1 MGVELFQPYFHV
13 SPFTFH
19 FSPFSLFSQ
28 LNHYSLSLPSVA
40 IVILNYNGRNYLET
54 FLPAVL
60 ASTYTN
66 KRVVVADNA
75 STDDSMAFVKNNYP
89 SVECLYNLTNE
100 GFAGG
105 YNWALKL
112 VQADYYV
119 LLNSD
124 VSVTPGWIDPIIAL
138 MEGDKTIAACQPKL
152 LSYHQPELFEYA
164 GAAGGWID
172 SLGYPFSRGRV
183 FDVCEKD
190 EGQYNDPQ
198 PVFWASGAA
207 MFVRANVYHELGGL
221 DGSFFAH
228 QEEIDLCWRMQLA
241 GYRIMSCPQ
250 SVVYHVGAGTLPRG
264 GRKVFLNFRN
274 NLLML
279 GKNLHWR
286 EKLWKLPLRFTL
298 DGVSAWKGLF
308 TGDTAFF
315 KAIVK
320 AHWAVVGIWWKGGG
334 QKKQFRAK
342 SMKQL
347 EGVYL
352 GTIVWKYFVKKQTR
366 FQEII
371 GRKIL

>member
-1 MGVELFQPYFHV
+1 MSF
-13 SPFTFH
+13 
-19 FSPFSLFSQ
+19 
-28 LNHYSLSLPSVA
+28 PSVA

-54 FLPAVL
+54 FLPSVL
-60 ASTYTN
+60 SSTYAN

-75 STDDSMAFVKNNYP
+75 STDDSMEFVKNNYP
-89 SVECLYNLTNE
+89 LVDCLYNLTNE

-105 YNWALKL
+105 YNWALAL
-112 VQADYYV
+112 VEADYYV

-124 VSVTPGWIDPIIAL
+124 VAVTPGWIDPVIAL
-138 MEGDKTIAACQPKL
+138 MENDTTIAACQPKL

-172 SLGYPFSRGRV
+172 CLGYPFSRGRV

-207 MFVRANVYHELGGL
+207 MFVRAKIYHALGGL
-221 DGSFFAH
+221 DGRFFAH

-241 GYRIMSCPQ
+241 GYKVMSCPQ

-286 EKLWKLPLRFTL
+286 EKLWKIPLRFTL
-298 DGVSAWKGLF
+298 DGISAWKGLF
-308 TGDTAFF
+308 TGDKAFF

-320 AHWAVVGIWWKGGG
+320 AHWAVVAIWWKGEP
-334 QKKQFRAK
+334 QKNKWK
-342 SMKQL
+342 PKPMKQL
-347 EGVYL
+347 WGVYS
-352 GTIVWKYFVKKQTR
+352 GVIVWKYFIKKQTR